1 MSPVQGMSLRKVWAS
16 LLTERVEGREKLT
29 YGGGSDVGSD
39 IVLP

>member
-16 LLTERVEGREKLT
+16 LLTERVEGREKLM
-29 YGGGSDVGSD
+29 YGSNDVCSD